1 MVAWPPSSYDLSRG
15 RNSDEPEG
23 VEREM
28 AEHRTQSRRTGGS
41 DAAAVSAG
49 SPRSGVP
56 GAVQTAFLL
65 WLVAVG
71 AGVAETIVR
80 LTDSLAAGAGAE
92 VSGVVIRAIVYTAV
106 IYVATRMRSG
116 KRWARDTLAIAL
128 GVVGTLSLVI
138 DPISWLAA
146 GNSLRDVFADADLLF
161 AFVAPIRA
169 VHLAAV
175 IGALV
180 FMYRP
185 DAAAYFRAAR

>member
-1 MVAWPPSSYDLSRG
+1 MAAVPGLSR
-15 RNSDEPEG
+15 P
-23 VEREM
+23 
-28 AEHRTQSRRTGGS
+28 
-41 DAAAVSAG
+41 
-49 SPRSGVP
+49 GVP
-56 GAVQTAFLL
+56 RAVQTAFAL

-80 LTDSLAAGAGAE
+80 VADSLAAGAGAGAG
-92 VSGVVIRAIVYTAV
+92 GVLVRGIVYSAV

-116 KRWARDTLAIAL
+116 KRWARGTLAIAL

>member
-1 MVAWPPSSYDLSRG
+1 
-15 RNSDEPEG
+15 
-23 VEREM
+23 M

-80 LTDSLAAGAGAE
+80 VVDSLAAGAGAGAG
-92 VSGVVIRAIVYTAV
+92 GVLIRVVVYAAV
-106 IYVATRMRSG
+106 VYVATRMRSG

-146 GNSLRDVFADADLLF
+146 GNSLREVYAEADLLF
-161 AFVAPIRA
+161 AFVAPIRV

-180 FMYRP
+180 YMYRP
-185 DAAAYFRAAR
+185 AANRYFRAAG

>member
-1 MVAWPPSSYDLSRG
+1 MAAVPGLSR
-15 RNSDEPEG
+15 P
-23 VEREM
+23 
-28 AEHRTQSRRTGGS
+28 
-41 DAAAVSAG
+41 
-49 SPRSGVP
+49 GVP
-56 GAVQTAFLL
+56 RAVQTAFAL

-71 AGVAETIVR
+71 AGVAETIIR

-146 GNSLRDVFADADLLF
+146 GNSLRDVFAEADLLF

-185 DAAAYFRAAR
+185 AADAYFRAVR

>member
-1 MVAWPPSSYDLSRG
+1 
-15 RNSDEPEG
+15 
-23 VEREM
+23 M
-28 AEHRTQSRRTGGS
+28 AEHRTQSRRTGRS
-41 DAAAVSAG
+41 AATAEVAG
-49 SPRSGVP
+49 SSRPRVP
-56 GAVQTAFLL
+56 GAVQTAFVL

-80 LTDSLAAGAGAE
+80 AADSLAAGAGAG
-92 VSGVVIRAIVYTAV
+92 VGGVVIRVVVYSAV

-146 GNSLRDVFADADLLF
+146 GNSLREVFADADLLF
-161 AFVAPIRA
+161 AFVAPVRV

-185 DAAAYFRAAR
+185 AADAYFRAAR

>member
-1 MVAWPPSSYDLSRG
+1 MAAVPGLSRP
-15 RNSDEPEG
+15 DVP
-23 VEREM
+23 
-28 AEHRTQSRRTGGS
+28 RT
-41 DAAAVSAG
+41 
-49 SPRSGVP
+49 
-56 GAVQTAFLL
+56 VQTAFAL

-161 AFVAPIRA
+161 AFVTPIRA

-185 DAAAYFRAAR
+185 DADAYFRAAR